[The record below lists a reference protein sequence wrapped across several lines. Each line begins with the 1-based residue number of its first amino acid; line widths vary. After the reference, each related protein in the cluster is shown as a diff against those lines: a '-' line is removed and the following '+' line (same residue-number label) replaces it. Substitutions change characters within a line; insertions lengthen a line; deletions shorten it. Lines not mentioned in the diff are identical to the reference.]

1 MGDVTRLHGS
11 HHEQTLRLLPWYNNG
26 TLPRDEAALV
36 ELHLAECAEC
46 RSEAE
51 FDRLLADNVASM
63 RLDVEHG
70 WSSLSESLGSAKST
84 SGSPA
89 AKTGQIVSPPFWRR
103 RVPVTWMVGGQAAA
117 ALLVF
122 AVIAMPLS
130 APEPQTYHALGSK
143 SAGAAG
149 NIVVVFDPAT
159 SESALRG
166 SLLKVGAQVVDG
178 PNASGAYV
186 LRVADPD
193 RAKSLETLR
202 AMRDV
207 VLAEPIGGGST
218 S

>member
-11 HHEQTLRLLPWYNNG
+11 PHEQTLRLLPWYNNG

-51 FDRLLADNVASM
+51 FDRMLGDNVASM

-70 WSSLSESLGSAKST
+70 WASLGRSLGSAHPT
-84 SGSPA
+84 SASPA

-103 RVPVTWMVGGQAAA
+103 RVPVAWMVGGQAAA

-122 AVIAMPLS
+122 AVFATPLS
-130 APEPQTYHALGSK
+130 TPEPQTYHALGSK
-143 SAGAAG
+143 SAGTAG
-149 NIVVVFDPAT
+149 NMVVVFDPAT
-159 SESALRG
+159 TEANLRAALV
-166 SLLKVGAQVVDG
+166 KVGAQVVDG

-186 LRVADPD
+186 LRVAEPGK
-193 RAKSLETLR
+193 AKSLDQLR
-202 AMRDV
+202 SMREV
-207 VLAEPIGGGST
+207 VLAEPIGGGEAS
-218 S
+218 